1 MILACNP
8 GLDHDEFVA
17 AEPSHHIFDAN
28 DRTQT
33 FGNRLKQGI
42 AAVVPKG
49 VVDLL
54 EAVEIEEVHGDAV
67 MPQGENG
74 KRRLQTFDELRAIC
88 QTGQRVVMRE
98 EADASIRLLLLLGSP
113 IPGERRKPERQCGTA
128 QSDNAA
134 IRDVR

>member
-1 MILACNP
+1 MSLARDP

-28 DRTQT
+28 HRTQT
-33 FGNRLKQGI
+33 FGNRLEQGI

-54 EAVEIEEVHGDAV
+54 EAVEIEEMHGDAV
-67 MPQGENG
+67 MPTTG
-74 KRRLQTFDELRAIC
+74 RTASAALQAFDELRAIC

-98 EADASIRLLLLLGSP
+98 KADASI
-113 IPGERRKPERQCGTA
+113 
-128 QSDNAA
+128 
-134 IRDVR
+134 